1 MSSYLVTGGG
11 RGLGFQFVQLLSKKP
26 AGEISTIFATVRSV
40 PSQALKDLANG
51 SQGRVVIV
59 HLVPTD
65 TDSIARAVDEVK
77 QKLAGKGLDVLINN
91 AGMMEASESVELM
104 NNLRRTL
111 ELNVESVHN
120 ITSALLPLMRQG
132 TQKKVLNL

>member
-26 AGEISTIFATVRSV
+26 TNEVSVVFATIRASI
-40 PSQALKDLANG
+40 SKDLQQVVHE
-51 SQGRVVIV
+51 SQGRVVVV

-65 TDSIARAVDEVK
+65 ANSIARAVEMVK
-77 QKLAGKGLDVLINN
+77 QELAGRGLDVLINN
-91 AGMMEASESVELM
+91 AGMMEVSESVELM
-104 NNLRRTL
+104 NNLRQTL

-120 ITSALLPLMRQG
+120 ITSALLPLLRQG
-132 TQKKVLNL
+132 IQKKVLNL

>member
-1 MSSYLVTGGG
+1 MSSYLVTGAG
-11 RGLGFQFVQLLSKKP
+11 RGLGFQFVQLLSKRP
-26 AGEISTIFATVRSV
+26 ASEVSTIFATVRSS
-40 PSQALKDLANG
+40 PSSALQEVAAS

-59 HLVPTD
+59 QLVPTD
-65 TDSIARAVDEVK
+65 TDSIARAVEEVK
-77 QKLAGKGLDVLINN
+77 QKLAGRGLDVLINN
-91 AGMMEASESVELM
+91 AGMMEVSESVEKM

-120 ITSALLPLMRQG
+120 ITAALLPLLRQG

>member
-1 MSSYLVTGGG
+1 MSSYLVTGAG
-11 RGLGFQFVQLLSKKP
+11 RGLGLQFVQLLSKRP
-26 AGEISTIFATVRSV
+26 MSEVSIVLATVRGSISKELQQV
-40 PSQALKDLANG
+40 ARE
-51 SQGRVVIV
+51 SQGHVVVV

-65 TDSIARAVDEVK
+65 ANSIARAVEVVK
-77 QKLAGKGLDVLINN
+77 QKLAGRGLDVLINN

-120 ITSALLPLMRQG
+120 ITSALLPLLREG